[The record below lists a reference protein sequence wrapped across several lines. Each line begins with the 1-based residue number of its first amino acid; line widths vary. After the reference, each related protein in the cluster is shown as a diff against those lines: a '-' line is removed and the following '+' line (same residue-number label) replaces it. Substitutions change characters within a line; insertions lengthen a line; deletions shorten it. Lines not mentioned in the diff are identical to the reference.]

1 MFNCVKLVILDAQG
15 YSTLFGIFQDEATA
29 EYVRDTLM
37 QNPASRGTVWKID
50 WAYIP
55 NIGF

>member
-1 MFNCVKLVILDAQG
+1 MFNCVKLISVDQYG
-15 YSTLFGIFQDEATA
+15 YSTVFGIFKDIATA
-29 EYVRDTLM
+29 EYVRDLM
-37 QNPASRGTVWKID
+37 PPPVGDYKWKID